1 MKFVGQGFQKLEAE
15 QDTQRHTDAPER
27 IITFAFAG
35 DKTGTKLPSKNPVER
50 KWSQKSPANV
60 ERGGVLIWSRTR
72 RRNAWPIHHV
82 SAASRA
88 DKRSVAVA
96 KA

>member
-50 KWSQKSPANV
+50 K
-60 ERGGVLIWSRTR
+60 
-72 RRNAWPIHHV
+72 
-82 SAASRA
+82 
-88 DKRSVAVA
+88 
-96 KA
+96 